1 MDGLLLIDKPLDWT
15 SFDVVAK
22 VRGIVRAQTGVK
34 RPKVG
39 HCGTLDPK
47 ATGLLLIVVGTYCKR
62 AHEFSGL
69 DKSYTATIRLGAYST
84 TGDREGEKTQQN
96 VTDIPT
102 EDAIRSVLGD
112 FQGSISQVPPAY
124 SAVKVGGKRAYALAR
139 AGKSVELEPRNVTVY
154 ENQLLGYDYPWL
166 ELRCRVSAGTYI
178 RSLAEDIGAQL
189 GTGAY
194 LHDLRRTSVGPYQL
208 EDALTVDSLQEDI
221 SSYLQTVEY

>member
-1 MDGLLLIDKPLDWT
+1 MNGLLLIDKPMDWS

-22 VRGIVRAQTGVK
+22 VRGIVRAQTGLK

-47 ATGLLLIVVGTYCKR
+47 ATGLLLIVVGSYCKR
-62 AHEFSGL
+62 AQEFSGL
-69 DKSYTATIRLGAYST
+69 DKSYDATLRLGAYST

-96 VTDIPT
+96 VTHIPT
-102 EDAIRSVLGD
+102 EDDIRAALQSFTGP
-112 FQGSISQVPPAY
+112 ISQVPPAY

-139 AGKSVELEPRNVTVY
+139 AGKSVQLEPRVVIIHQ
-154 ENQLLGYDYPWL
+154 NQLLQFDYPWL
-166 ELRCRVSAGTYI
+166 DLRCSVSAGTYI
-178 RSLAEDIGAQL
+178 RSLAEDIGSQL

-208 EDALTVDSLQEDI
+208 EDALTVDSLQQDI